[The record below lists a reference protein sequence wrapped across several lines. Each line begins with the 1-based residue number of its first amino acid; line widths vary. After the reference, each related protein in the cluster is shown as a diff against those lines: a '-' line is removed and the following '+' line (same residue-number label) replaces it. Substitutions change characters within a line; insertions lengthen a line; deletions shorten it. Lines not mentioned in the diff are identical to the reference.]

1 MIHVFGYMIHV
12 SRNRFLYFGSAVFCI
27 SAMQKPCDLISVWL
41 QEMVVNVFF
50 VSMTPI
56 QRLNLWNTLKILLR
70 YGECILRFDDTNP
83 EAESVEYI
91 ENIIDV

>member
-1 MIHVFGYMIHV
+1 M
-12 SRNRFLYFGSAVFCI
+12 
-27 SAMQKPCDLISVWL
+27 
-41 QEMVVNVFF
+41 NVFF

-70 YGECILRFDDTNP
+70 YDECILRFDDTNP

-91 ENIIDV
+91 ENIIEVWFYKKPIYWFMYFIYLSV